1 MEINS
6 LESSISRL
14 YESFAVE
21 ENRSWF
27 DCKAVGARVNK
38 MVFELGSKDGD
49 TFNPRLSRKKK
60 AKKKIINLSS
70 SSSLSSKR
78 NVSTSPKCLLI
89 PSYMHFIKAVLFY

>member
-60 AKKKIINLSS
+60 AKKKLFIYHHHHHHYHQKEM
-70 SSSLSSKR
+70 SL
-78 NVSTSPKCLLI
+78 L
-89 PSYMHFIKAVLFY
+89 VLNAY